1 MHITL
6 VYLKAYQLNQHYFD
20 LMNKFRLCDD
30 FFFVMAI
37 YFVCYF
43 LSGGKTLFRLQEK
56 TVNHKSK
63 SVYIFKSVSL
73 FFFSRDY
80 HEA

>member
-30 FFFVMAI
+30 FFFCHG
-37 YFVCYF
+37 Y
-43 LSGGKTLFRLQEK
+43 LFRLLLSFRWK
-56 TVNHKSK
+56 DVISFTSK
-63 SVYIFKSVSL
+63 DGQS
-73 FFFSRDY
+73 
-80 HEA
+80 